1 MQLEKVKDLTR
12 QILQKVQSDS
22 AMELF
27 NNLQQGKM
35 LRSQLILS
43 ICQSDKA
50 YNLCAIVELIQSAS
64 LLHDDVIDGSD
75 MRRGQASINAT
86 FGNKSAI
93 MLGDILYSSAFFE
106 LSNFSPLIIQSIA
119 QSVSCLSIGELEDV
133 RLEASFNADAD
144 KYLNMIKLKSA
155 SLIAASSECAA
166 ILADVKEP
174 KMYYEYGQ
182 NLGIAFQIIDDI
194 LDITQDREK
203 LGKPALSD
211 FKSGK
216 STLPYIY
223 LYDEMDAIDKEWLV
237 SLFGRELG
245 YDDFTKLKQKL
256 STSPLSRARTKAK
269 EYGDKAMQIAKQLGN
284 NELQSMVT
292 AMLERDA

>member
-12 QILQKVQSDS
+12 QILSKVQSDS

-27 NNLQQGKM
+27 NNLEQGKM
-35 LRSQLILS
+35 LRSQLILA
-43 ICQSDKA
+43 ICDSEAA

-75 MRRGQASINAT
+75 LRRGKPSINAI

-106 LSNFSPLIIQSIA
+106 LSNFTPLVIQSIA

-133 RLEASFNADAD
+133 KLEASFNANAD

-166 ILADVKEP
+166 ILANAKEP
-174 KMYYEYGQ
+174 KKYYKYGE

-237 SLFGRELG
+237 SLFGQEL
-245 YDDFTKLKQKL
+245 DFDNFTKLKEKL
-256 STSPLSRARTKAK
+256 SASPLSRARAKAK
-269 EYGDKAMQIAKQLGN
+269 EYGDKAAQIAKELGN

-292 AMLERDA
+292 AMLERDV